1 MIEYIETAN
10 ESAWLLL
17 RSQNVNSTESAAL
30 FGLSPYQ
37 TELELFHRKRN
48 AEVLSIADNFRMRAG
63 RYLEGSIA
71 QLAANELD
79 CTVKPYKV
87 YARDADAR
95 MGSSFD
101 YEILTGHYA
110 GWLMEIKNVDRLV
123 YRDAWQDNEA
133 PEHIE
138 VQCQHQLEMTERPG
152 IIIAA
157 LVGGNELKFIERK
170 RNEKMGAGIR
180 QRIQRF
186 WLDVEAN
193 NEPLANFERDAEF
206 IISLHQSAGD
216 AVYVADETD
225 HVSMLLHDYHRLK
238 REASDLD
245 ALAKAKKAE
254 ILDAVG
260 DEFKKIVTA
269 GLTVTCGM
277 TKDTPPTLITEDMV
291 GQTYG
296 GRKGYRMFTLREKK
310 A

>member
-17 RSQNVNSTESAAL
+17 RSQNVNSTESPAL

-48 AEVLSIADNFRMRAG
+48 AEVQSIADNFRMRAG

-101 YEILTGHYA
+101 YEILTGDYA

-186 WLDVEAN
+186 WSDVEAN

-225 HVSMLLHDYHRLK
+225 NVSMLLHDYHRLK

>member
-48 AEVLSIADNFRMRAG
+48 AEVQSIADNFRMRAG

-101 YEILTGHYA
+101 YEILTGDYA

-170 RNEKMGAGIR
+170 RNEKMGSGIR

-186 WLDVEAN
+186 WSDVEAN

-225 HVSMLLHDYHRLK
+225 NVSMLLHDYHRLK

>member
-48 AEVLSIADNFRMRAG
+48 AEVQSIADNFRMRAG

-101 YEILTGHYA
+101 YEILTGDYA

-186 WLDVEAN
+186 WSDVEAN

-225 HVSMLLHDYHRLK
+225 NVSMLLHDYHRLK

>member
-48 AEVLSIADNFRMRAG
+48 AEVQSIADNFRMRAG

-101 YEILTGHYA
+101 YEILTGDYA

-180 QRIQRF
+180 RRIQRF
-186 WLDVEAN
+186 WSDVEAN
-193 NEPLANFERDAEF
+193 NEPLADFKRDAEF

-277 TKDTPPTLITEDMV
+277 TKDTPPTLITEDMI

>member
-48 AEVLSIADNFRMRAG
+48 AEVQSIADNFRMRAG

-101 YEILTGHYA
+101 YEILTGDYA

-186 WLDVEAN
+186 WSDVEAN
-193 NEPLANFERDAEF
+193 NEPLADFERDAEF

-225 HVSMLLHDYHRLK
+225 NVSMLLHDYHRLK

>member
-17 RSQNVNSTESAAL
+17 RSQNVNSTEAAAL

-48 AEVLSIADNFRMRAG
+48 AEVQSIADNFRMRAG

-79 CTVKPYKV
+79 CTVKPYKI

-101 YEILTGHYA
+101 YEILTGDYA

-186 WLDVEAN
+186 WSDVEAN

-225 HVSMLLHDYHRLK
+225 NVSMLLHDYHRLK

>member
-48 AEVLSIADNFRMRAG
+48 AEVQSIADNFRMRAG

-101 YEILTGHYA
+101 YEILTGSYA

-138 VQCQHQLEMTERPG
+138 VQVQHQLEMTERPG

-186 WLDVEAN
+186 WSDVEAN

-225 HVSMLLHDYHRLK
+225 NVCMLLHDYHRLK

>member
-17 RSQNVNSTESAAL
+17 RSQNVNSTEAAAL

-48 AEVLSIADNFRMRAG
+48 AEVQSIADNFRMRAG

-101 YEILTGHYA
+101 YEILTGDYA

-186 WLDVEAN
+186 WSDVEAN

-225 HVSMLLHDYHRLK
+225 NVSMLLHDYHRLK